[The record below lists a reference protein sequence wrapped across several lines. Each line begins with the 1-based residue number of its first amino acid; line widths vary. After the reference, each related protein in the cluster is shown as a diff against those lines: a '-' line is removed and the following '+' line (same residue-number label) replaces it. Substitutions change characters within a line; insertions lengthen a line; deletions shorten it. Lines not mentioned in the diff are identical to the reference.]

1 MRKMTDKQL
10 QKEFHMLNEQFF
22 DDKLPWINVCFGG
35 NRPGTDGHFDMSR
48 NEIHLS
54 LGLRNFPNL
63 SIIVLLHEMA
73 HASMARQGY
82 RGYPGDGG
90 HGGLFQVELDR
101 LYKAGAYDGLL

>member
-10 QKEFHMLNEQFF
+10 QNEFFMLNERFF
-22 DDKLPWINVCFGG
+22 DDKLPYIEVRFGG
-35 NRPGTDGHFDMSR
+35 NHPGTDGHFDMSK

-54 LGLRNFPNL
+54 VGLRNFPNL
-63 SIIVLLHEMA
+63 LMIVLIHEMA
-73 HASMARQGY
+73 HASMAIQGY

-101 LYKAGAYDGLL
+101 LYKAGAYDSIL